1 MLIDPENERGGRVNA
16 RLRNDLVAWLIT
28 VAPDGTPMPTPVW
41 FWWDGATMLVYSEPG
56 KPKLRNIQT
65 NPRVAVA
72 LRTDP
77 LGTELTVITGD
88 AAVDRSAPIA
98 DAHGEYIEKYR
109 AEITRLGS
117 DPPSFAGAYSVPI
130 RVTPTRVR
138 AE

>member
-1 MLIDPENERGGRVNA
+1 MLIDPENESAVRVDA

-41 FWWDGATMLVYSEPG
+41 FWWDGETMLVYSQPE

-65 NPRVAVA
+65 NPHVAVA

-77 LGTELTVITGD
+77 LGSELVVITGD
-88 AAVDRSAPIA
+88 ATVDPSAPKADDHADYIA
-98 DAHGEYIEKYR
+98 KY
-109 AEITRLGS
+109 ASEIARLGS
-117 DPPSFAGAYSVPI
+117 DPVSFAAGYSVPI
-130 RVTPTRVR
+130 RITPTRLR